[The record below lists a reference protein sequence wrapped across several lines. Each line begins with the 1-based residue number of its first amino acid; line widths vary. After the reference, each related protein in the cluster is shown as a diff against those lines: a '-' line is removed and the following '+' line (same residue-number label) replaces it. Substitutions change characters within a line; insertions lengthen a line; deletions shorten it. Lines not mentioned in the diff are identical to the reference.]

1 MWTMKNDHAP
11 KSGGVDF
18 FNIKKGSFWKKSS
31 LTILF
36 TSIDFSSLHLFSLY
50 LSYSFRL
57 LKPKISASNGGEE
70 EDICFA
76 FRIVHVFVHVRK
88 TCGSHSN
95 VDFAR
100 IMGEVSNFEL
110 SL

>member
-11 KSGGVDF
+11 KSGGAEF
-18 FNIKKGSFWKKSS
+18 FNIKIGNFWKKSS

-36 TSIDFSSLHLFSLY
+36 TSIDFSSLHFFSFH
-50 LSYSFRL
+50 LSSRFCL
-57 LKPKISASNGGEE
+57 LEPKISASNGGEE

-76 FRIVHVFVHVRK
+76 SRIVHVFVHACK
-88 TCGSHSN
+88 ACGRHSS

-100 IMGEVSNFEL
+100 RMGKDSNFEL
-110 SL
+110 VL